1 METTS
6 INWVGL
12 WVEWLQPIL
21 QFLVGLGLVI
31 FVHELG
37 HFSVAKAVGIRV
49 EQFALGFGPRLFGFK
64 RGETDYRVNIVPM
77 GGYVKMTGQE
87 DFGALREG
95 DAHDPR
101 SFSNKPISVR
111 FAVISAGVFMNAL
124 LAAALFVVVC
134 LAGIRF
140 PAPVVGGTLLGSP
153 AQIARIHWQGVDHTE
168 TQSSSPAT
176 RQPDTF
182 GDDSIG
188 LKPGDR
194 ILSVDGRRITRF
206 AQLAAIAALA
216 EPNQEFRMVIEREV
230 GDGFQSG
237 YTEIGVMPL
246 EGRLGFG
253 LMPAMSITFGS
264 LGDYIA
270 DDPFKTGDKLLAVD
284 GQKIR
289 HHWDI
294 PLVEKALNGQEA
306 TITILRDQKEVD
318 LRLQPVL
325 RINEGVF
332 FLKDGSRVSGR
343 IMAYKEDEDAVVLRM
358 PGGQEKRVLLDDAVW
373 PARAEILDILG
384 LVPRLKISG
393 VIKGSPAFQA
403 GLKPGDIIVEYAG
416 RPLPTMKT
424 FVDIN
429 RQITEGAT
437 TIVIEREGRR
447 LPPIEIHPI
456 KHRGRIAVGITAG
469 IDQMHPVVAYVRS
482 GSPAAGAGIMRGDI
496 FTRVSAGPAENWI
509 ELFTALKALRGR
521 EISMAFG
528 PSGRPERK
536 TAQIGALTASGFD
549 PEDYRFVLFPGPR
562 EFTILMG
569 KAVKK
574 NPLAAVLW
582 GFRETWDFIA
592 MTYAT
597 LADTFRG
604 TISYKEFSGPVGIG
618 SVAIQAGRE
627 GIIYFIY
634 FMAVVSVSLAV
645 LNFLPVPVVDGGYA
659 VFLLI
664 EKVRG
669 KPLPLKVQNTIA
681 IAGWVLLISFF
692 VLLTWNDIMRILRGR
707 W

>member
-1 METTS
+1 MEMTAL
-6 INWVGL
+6 NWAGL
-12 WVEWLQPIL
+12 WAEWLRPIL

-37 HFSVAKAVGIRV
+37 HFAVAKSVGIRV

-87 DFGALREG
+87 DFGALRE
-95 DAHDPR
+95 DDTPDPR
-101 SFSNKPISVR
+101 SFSNKPISAR
-111 FAVISAGVFMNAL
+111 FAVISAGVVMNAL

-153 AQIARIHWQGVDHTE
+153 AKDARIHWQGVDHAE
-168 TQSSSPAT
+168 TQSPGPAT
-176 RQPDTF
+176 GQPD
-182 GDDSIG
+182 GAGSDSIG

-194 ILSVDGRRITRF
+194 ILSVNGKRITRF
-206 AQLAAIAALA
+206 AQLAAMAALA
-216 EPNQEFRMVIEREV
+216 EPDQEFRMVVERQV
-230 GDGFQSG
+230 GDDFQSG
-237 YTEIGVMPL
+237 STRIGVMPL
-246 EGRLGFG
+246 QGHLGFG
-253 LMPAMSITFGS
+253 LMPAMSTTFGS

-270 DDPFKTGDKLLAVD
+270 DDPFKAGDKLLAVN
-284 GQKIR
+284 GLKTR

-294 PLVEKALNGQEA
+294 PSVEKTLNGQEA
-306 TITILRDQKEVD
+306 TLTILRGRNEVN
-318 LRLQPVL
+318 LRLQPAL

-343 IMAYKEDEDAVVLRM
+343 IMAYKDEEGVLVLRL

-373 PARAEILDILG
+373 PARDEILDILG

-403 GLKPGDIIVEYAG
+403 GLQPGDIIVEYAG
-416 RPLPTMKT
+416 RPLPTMKA
-424 FVDIN
+424 FLDIN
-429 RQITEGAT
+429 REITEGIA
-437 TIVIEREGRR
+437 TIVVERKGRQ
-447 LPPIEIHPI
+447 LPPIKVRPTE
-456 KHRGRIAVGITAG
+456 HRGRIAVGIAVG
-469 IDQMHPVVAYVRS
+469 MDQMNPVVADVRG
-482 GSPAAGAGIMRGDI
+482 GSPAAGAGITRGDI
-496 FTRVSAGPAENWI
+496 FTKVNGKEVATWI
-509 ELFTALKALRGR
+509 ELFTALSALRGQ
-521 EISMAFG
+521 EISIAFTHSD
-528 PSGRPERK
+528 PTERE
-536 TAQIGALTASGFD
+536 ARIGALTSSVFD
-549 PEDYRFVLFPGPR
+549 PRDYRFVLFSGPR
-562 EFTILMG
+562 GFTILMG
-569 KAVKK
+569 KAVKR
-574 NPLAAVLW
+574 NPAAAVLW

-592 MTYAT
+592 MTSAT

-618 SVAIQAGRE
+618 SMAIQAGRE

-634 FMAVVSVSLAV
+634 FMAVISVSLAV
-645 LNFLPVPVVDGGYA
+645 LNFLPLPVVDGGYA

-669 KPLPLKVQNTIA
+669 KPLPLKVQNIIA
-681 IAGWVLLISFF
+681 MVGWVLLISFF
-692 VLLTWNDIMRILRGR
+692 VLLTWNDIRRILSGL

>member
-6 INWVGL
+6 LNWVGL
-12 WVEWLQPIL
+12 WAEWLQPIL

-95 DAHDPR
+95 DARDPR
-101 SFSNKPISVR
+101 SFSNKPVSVR
-111 FAVISAGVFMNAL
+111 FAVIAAGVVMNAL

-134 LAGIRF
+134 LVGIRF
-140 PAPVVGGTLLGSP
+140 PAPVVGGTLLGSA
-153 AQIARIHWQGVDHTE
+153 AQDARIHWQGVDHAE
-168 TQSSSPAT
+168 TQSSGPAT

-206 AQLAAIAALA
+206 AQLAAIAVLA
-216 EPNQEFRMVIEREV
+216 EPNQKFRMVIEREV
-230 GDGFQSG
+230 GDGFQRG
-237 YTEIGVMPL
+237 HTEIGVMPL

-253 LMPAMSITFGS
+253 LMPAMSTTFGS

-270 DDPFKTGDKLLAVD
+270 DDPFKAGDKLLAVD

-294 PLVEKALNGQEA
+294 PLVEKALNGQET
-306 TITILRDQKEVD
+306 TITILRDQKEVN

-332 FLKDGSRVSGR
+332 FLRDGSRVSGR
-343 IMAYKEDEDAVVLRM
+343 IMAYKEGAVVLRL

-384 LVPRLKISG
+384 LAPRLKISG

-416 RPLPTMKT
+416 KALPTMKT

-437 TIVIEREGRR
+437 TIVVEREGRR
-447 LPPIEIHPI
+447 LPPLEIQPI
-456 KHRGRIAVGITAG
+456 KHRGRIAVGIAAG

-482 GSPAAGAGIMRGDI
+482 SSPAAGAGIMRGDI
-496 FTRVSAGPAENWI
+496 FARVSGGPAENWI
-509 ELFTALKALRGR
+509 ELFTALKASRGR
-521 EISMAFG
+521 EISIAFG
-528 PSGRPERK
+528 PGGRSDKK
-536 TAQIGALTASGFD
+536 TAQIGALTASAFD
-549 PEDYRFVLFPGPR
+549 SEDYRFVLFPGPR

-582 GFRETWDFIA
+582 GFRETLDFIA

-645 LNFLPVPVVDGGYA
+645 LNFLPLPVVDGGYA

-669 KPLPLKVQNTIA
+669 KPLPLKVQNAIA

-692 VLLTWNDIMRILRGR
+692 VLLTWNDIMRILSSR

>member
-1 METTS
+1 
-6 INWVGL
+6 
-12 WVEWLQPIL
+12 
-21 QFLVGLGLVI
+21 
-31 FVHELG
+31 
-37 HFSVAKAVGIRV
+37 
-49 EQFALGFGPRLFGFK
+49 
-64 RGETDYRVNIVPM
+64 
-77 GGYVKMTGQE
+77 
-87 DFGALREG
+87 
-95 DAHDPR
+95 
-101 SFSNKPISVR
+101 
-111 FAVISAGVFMNAL
+111 
-124 LAAALFVVVC
+124 
-134 LAGIRF
+134 
-140 PAPVVGGTLLGSP
+140 
-153 AQIARIHWQGVDHTE
+153 
-168 TQSSSPAT
+168 
-176 RQPDTF
+176 
-182 GDDSIG
+182 

-194 ILSVDGRRITRF
+194 ILSVNGRRITRF
-206 AQLAAIAALA
+206 AQLAAIAVMA
-216 EPNQEFRMVIEREV
+216 EPNQKFGMVIEREV
-230 GDGFQSG
+230 GDGFQRG
-237 YTEIGVMPL
+237 HTEIGVMPL

-253 LMPAMSITFGS
+253 LMPAMSTTFGS

-270 DDPFKTGDKLLAVD
+270 DDPFKAGDKLLAVD

-294 PLVEKALNGQEA
+294 PLVEKALDGQEA
-306 TITILRDQKEVD
+306 TITILRDQKEVN

-332 FLKDGSRVSGR
+332 FLKDGTRVSGR
-343 IMAYKEDEDAVVLRM
+343 IMAYKEGAVVLRL

-416 RPLPTMKT
+416 RALPTMKT

-429 RQITEGAT
+429 RQITEGVT
-437 TIVIEREGRR
+437 KIVVEREGRR
-447 LPPIEIHPI
+447 LPPLEIQPI
-456 KHRGRIAVGITAG
+456 KHRGRIAVGIAAG

-482 GSPAAGAGIMRGDI
+482 SSPAAGAGIMRGDI
-496 FTRVSAGPAENWI
+496 FARVSGGPAENWI
-509 ELFTALKALRGR
+509 ELFTALKASRGR
-521 EISMAFG
+521 EISIAFG
-528 PSGRPERK
+528 PSGRSDKK
-536 TAQIGALTASGFD
+536 TAQIGALTASAFD

-562 EFTILMG
+562 DFTILMG

-645 LNFLPVPVVDGGYA
+645 LNFLPLPVVDGGYA

-669 KPLPLKVQNTIA
+669 KPLSLKVQNAIA

-692 VLLTWNDIMRILRGR
+692 VLLTWNDIMRILSSR